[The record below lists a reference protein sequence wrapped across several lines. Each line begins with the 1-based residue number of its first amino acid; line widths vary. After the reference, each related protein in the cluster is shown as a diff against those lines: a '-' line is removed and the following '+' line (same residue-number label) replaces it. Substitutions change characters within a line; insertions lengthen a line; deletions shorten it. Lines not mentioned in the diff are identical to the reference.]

1 MAEIAGGG
9 GGGGRTSFEG
19 LTHEQMLAW
28 LDQADK
34 DSVKAAAD
42 RLSEAAFDIR
52 EIAQQL
58 KFRPERVEWEGEG
71 FQAFVDWGAS
81 LSSATFR
88 LADYSDEASKAM
100 TDAANVIAEVKS
112 AIPRDIAGS
121 KANLEAALEHRNDP
135 DSDDIASKARA
146 DLDQKRHEAIAQM
159 NKLAGAYAASKTRIE
174 TQELPTFQPPPDR
187 FVPEGGGLY
196 GQESFS
202 RSGTTGGVAQSDATS
217 YAQPARRDVA
227 TAEPADRGDVLTPV
241 ASRQERPVSMEIDSV
256 QTLPPTA
263 PTVPPVTPAPGPVR
277 PETVGPS
284 PIGPVGPSLGTG
296 KPVPAATQNPTGK
309 GMPGVRPPIL
319 PGQPGGP
326 GPVGPQASRMPR
338 DTGIT
343 GGRQVPSTTG
353 KPAVGIPRTTVVG
366 GESVHGRPP
375 MAHGGGQMTGG
386 MNTGQGAGG
395 SGRRLAAEAGGI
407 VGGRPQQPGAAGA
420 RPFTPGG
427 SGLVRGA
434 TGGPTGQASGQPFM
448 RGAAASTQGTGD
460 RRTGPNGERPDY
472 LVEDEETWQASRRV
486 APPVI
491 D

>member
-1 MAEIAGGG
+1 VAEIAGG

-58 KFRPERVEWEGEG
+58 KFRPERVKWEGEG

-100 TDAANVIAEVKS
+100 AQAAVVIAEVKS

-135 DSDDIASKARA
+135 DSADIASKARA
-146 DLDQKRHEAIAQM
+146 DLDKKRHEAIAQM

-187 FVPEGGGLY
+187 FVPEGDRVGGSSQTFY
-196 GQESFS
+196 
-202 RSGTTGGVAQSDATS
+202 RSGGGTESSSTSGREAT
-217 YAQPARRDVA
+217 YASREESGTRETPARHV
-227 TAEPADRGDVLTPV
+227 EPI
-241 ASRQERPVSMEIDSV
+241 RQVDPRIPSERPVDMEIDSV
-256 QTLPPTA
+256 ETLPPTPTTPPGPVVPAA
-263 PTVPPVTPAPGPVR
+263 PKPETGGLPPLGPVTPMPSTKAPVAPVTQGGTQKGPAGGR
-277 PETVGPS
+277 S
-284 PIGPVGPSLGTG
+284 PFMPGQTGPVGPG
-296 KPVPAATQNPTGK
+296 A
-309 GMPGVRPPIL
+309 
-319 PGQPGGP
+319 
-326 GPVGPQASRMPR
+326 QASRLPR
-338 DTGIT
+338 DSAIT
-343 GGRQVPSTTG
+343 GGRPVPPTNG
-353 KPAVGIPRTTVVG
+353 KAPVGIPRGTVVG
-366 GESVHGRPP
+366 HEPTHGRPP
-375 MAHGGGQMTGG
+375 MAHGGSPMMGG
-386 MNTGQGAGG
+386 PGAQ
-395 SGRRLAAEAGGI
+395 SGTPGARRLAGEVGGI
-407 VGGRPQQPGAAGA
+407 VGGRPQQPGAVSG

-427 SGLVRGA
+427 SGLVRNPNAGTAGPGA
-434 TGGPTGQASGQPFM
+434 M
-448 RGAAASTQGTGD
+448 RGAHQPGNGN
-460 RRTGPNGERPDY
+460 RRDEPQGERPDY
-472 LVEDEETWQASRRV
+472 LVEDEETWQSGRRV

>member
-1 MAEIAGGG
+1 MAEIAGG

-58 KFRPERVEWEGEG
+58 KFRPERVKWEGEG

-100 TDAANVIAEVKS
+100 AQAAVVIAEVKS

-135 DSDDIASKARA
+135 DSADIASKARA
-146 DLDQKRHEAIAQM
+146 DLDKKRHEAIAQM

-187 FVPEGGGLY
+187 FVPEGGVRGGSDDL
-196 GQESFS
+196 S
-202 RSGTTGGVAQSDATS
+202 RSSATGSVRQSDVAP
-217 YAQPARRDVA
+217 YAQPVNRDSARA
-227 TAEPADRGDVLTPV
+227 ETAERTEVVSPPAP
-241 ASRQERPVSMEIDSV
+241 RQERPVAMEIDSIE
-256 QTLPPTA
+256 TLPPVT
-263 PTVPPVTPAPGPVR
+263 PNVPPVTPAPGPVR
-277 PETVGPS
+277 PETGGLP
-284 PIGPVGPSLGTG
+284 PVGPLAPVTNAGKPVSPVTPTG
-296 KPVPAATQNPTGK
+296 KPG
-309 GMPGVRPPIL
+309 PGGRSPIL
-319 PGQPGGP
+319 PGQGGGP
-326 GPVGPQASRMPR
+326 GPVSQASRLPR
-338 DTGIT
+338 DSGIT

-353 KPAVGIPRTTVVG
+353 KPTVGIPRSTVVG
-366 GESVHGRPP
+366 NESVHGRQP
-375 MAHGGGQMTGG
+375 MAPGGGMTGS
-386 MNTGQGAGG
+386 MNSGQGAT
-395 SGRRLAAEAGGI
+395 GRRLAGETGGVI
-407 VGGRPQQPGAAGA
+407 GGRPQQPGAAGA

-434 TGGPTGQASGQPFM
+434 TGGSAGQSSGQPFM
-448 RGAAASTQGTGD
+448 RGAAPSNQGAGE
-460 RRTGPNGERPDY
+460 RRSEPNGERPDY
-472 LVEDEETWQASRRV
+472 LVEDEETWRASRRV

>member
-1 MAEIAGGG
+1 MAEIAGG

-100 TDAANVIAEVKS
+100 AQAAVVIAEVKS

-135 DSDDIASKARA
+135 DSADIATKARA
-146 DLDQKRHEAIAQM
+146 DLDKKRHEAIAQM
-159 NKLAGAYAASKTRIE
+159 NKLAEAYDQSKTRME
-174 TQELPTFQPPPDR
+174 AQELPTFQPPPDR
-187 FVPEGGGLY
+187 FVPEGGVRGGSDDL
-196 GQESFS
+196 S
-202 RSGTTGGVAQSDATS
+202 RSSATGSDRQSDVAS
-217 YAQPARRDVA
+217 YAQPVNRDSTQSETVQRREVVN
-227 TAEPADRGDVLTPV
+227 PLVP
-241 ASRQERPVSMEIDSV
+241 RQERPVGMEIDSV
-256 QTLPPTA
+256 ETLPPST
-263 PTVPPVTPAPGPVR
+263 PTVPPGIPTSGPVR
-277 PETVGPS
+277 PETGGLP
-284 PIGPVGPSLGTG
+284 PVGPLAPVTNTG
-296 KPVPAATQNPTGK
+296 KPVSPVTQTPTGR
-309 GMPGVRPPIL
+309 PGLGGRSPIL
-319 PGQPGGP
+319 PGQGGGP
-326 GPVGPQASRMPR
+326 APVGPQASRLPR
-338 DTGIT
+338 DSGIT

-353 KPAVGIPRTTVVG
+353 KPTVGIPRSTVVG
-366 GESVHGRPP
+366 NESVHGRQP
-375 MAHGGGQMTGG
+375 MAPGGGMTGS
-386 MNTGQGAGG
+386 MNSGQGAT
-395 SGRRLAAEAGGI
+395 GRRLAGETGGV
-407 VGGRPQQPGAAGA
+407 VGGRPQQPGGVGA

-427 SGLVRGA
+427 SGLVRGT
-434 TGGPTGQASGQPFM
+434 TGGSTAQTSGQPFM
-448 RGAAASTQGTGD
+448 RGAASTSQSTGE
-460 RRTGPNGERPDY
+460 RRPEPNGERPDY
-472 LVEDEETWQASRRV
+472 LVEDEETWRASRRV

>member
-1 MAEIAGGG
+1 VAEIAGG

-58 KFRPERVEWEGEG
+58 KFRPERVKWEGEG

-100 TDAANVIAEVKS
+100 AQAAVVIAEVKS

-135 DSDDIASKARA
+135 DSADIASKARA
-146 DLDQKRHEAIAQM
+146 DLDKKRHEAIAQM

-187 FVPEGGGLY
+187 FVPEGKQDNGSG
-196 GQESFS
+196 ESFY
-202 RSGTTGGVAQSDATS
+202 RSGGAEREYSSTATTQKS
-217 YAQPARRDVA
+217 YLPDDSRTGPVQR
-227 TAEPADRGDVLTPV
+227 AEMLSPQQQGKPEQPV
-241 ASRQERPVSMEIDSV
+241 AMEIDNVS
-256 QTLPPTA
+256 TLPPTA
-263 PTVPPVTPAPGPVR
+263 PNVPPAIPTPGPTR
-277 PETVGPS
+277 PETGVPT
-284 PIGPVGPSLGTG
+284 PIGPVPPAFGGGKQVPS
-296 KPVPAATQNPTGK
+296 ATQGPISKSPLGA
-309 GMPGVRPPIL
+309 RPPVL

-326 GPVGPQASRMPR
+326 GPLGPQASRLPR
-338 DTGIT
+338 DSGIT
-343 GGRQVPSTTG
+343 GGRPVPPTSG
-353 KPAVGIPRTTVVG
+353 KPAVGIPRSTVVG
-366 GESVHGRPP
+366 NESVHARPP
-375 MAHGGGQMTGG
+375 MAHGGGGMTGG
-386 MNTGQGAGG
+386 MNTGQGPL
-395 SGRRLAAEAGGI
+395 GRRLAAETGGI

-420 RPFTPGG
+420 RAFTPGG

-434 TGGPTGQASGQPFM
+434 TGGSTGQSSGQPFM
-448 RGAAASTQGTGD
+448 RGAAPTNQSAGD
-460 RRTGPNGERPDY
+460 RRAEPNGERPDY
-472 LVEDEETWQASRRV
+472 LVEDEETWRASRRV